1 MGIID
6 EAGLEIESLE
16 KEFLSPEDRNGD
28 QDDENDVLYTASFEE
43 MEDKLVKYQTAQ
55 WVLYSLLFVLAW
67 GIGLLM
73 FLYLPIRR
81 YILRKDIR
89 SRKLYVTPN
98 SIVYKVTRPVPFA
111 CFGVTKKEKYLLLPA
126 VSDVVIEQG
135 YLQSFF
141 SVHSI
146 RIENA
151 GVRRPRNHDL
161 QIVGIA
167 NPSAFRKAVLAQ
179 LANMRT
185 EALSRQVLLI
195 DDTPNFRAGNPRP
208 FGLSPSKSLKH
219 DAIAPSELVLLQK
232 LEEVG
237 TSVRRLE
244 TLIEK
249 QQSEASEPV
258 D

>member
-1 MGIID
+1 MRIID
-6 EAGLEIESLE
+6 EAVVEIESLE

-43 MEDKLVKYQTAQ
+43 MEDKLVNYQTVQ

-73 FLYLPIRR
+73 FLYLPVRS

-98 SIVYKVTRPVPFA
+98 SIVYKVTRPVPFP
-111 CFGVTKKEKYLLLPA
+111 CFGVTKKEKYVLLPV
-126 VSDVVIEQG
+126 VSDVVMEQG

-167 NPSAFRKAVLAQ
+167 NPSAFRK
-179 LANMRT
+179 
-185 EALSRQVLLI
+185 
-195 DDTPNFRAGNPRP
+195 
-208 FGLSPSKSLKH
+208 LSPSKSLKH
-219 DAIAPSELVLLQK
+219 DAIGSSELVLLQK

-244 TLIEK
+244 MLIEK